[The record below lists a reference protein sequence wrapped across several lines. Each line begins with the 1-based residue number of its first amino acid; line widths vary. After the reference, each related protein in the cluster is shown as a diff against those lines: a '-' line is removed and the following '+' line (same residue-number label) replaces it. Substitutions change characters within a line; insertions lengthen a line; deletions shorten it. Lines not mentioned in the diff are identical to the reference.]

1 MSAWRRRVW
10 VRTLLRERVSGG
22 GAVLVSSHLLA
33 EPSQVADR
41 YVVIDR
47 GRVLAQASRAELA
60 AAAVSCA
67 LLGLVCA
74 GACAAARSTPAAL
87 TAVFALL
94 AAGHVGGL
102 LAGRLHGPAQAL
114 AAPWPFSALPAVNSA
129 DRTTPASGASWA
141 VLAAWAA
148 VAWLIGLRRAT
159 AP

>member
-1 MSAWRRRVW
+1 M
-10 VRTLLRERVSGG
+10 RTLLRERVSGG

-33 EPSQVADR
+33 ELSQVADR

-60 AAAVSCA
+60 AAAVSC
-67 LLGLVCA
+67 
-74 GACAAARSTPAAL
+74 
-87 TAVFALL
+87 ALL

>member
-60 AAAVSCA
+60 AAAGSCA
-67 LLGLVCA
+67 LRGRVWV
-74 GACAAARSTPAAL
+74 GASAAARGP
-87 TAVFALL
+87 L
-94 AAGHVGGL
+94 AARTPRVAHHAARHVGGL

-129 DRTTPASGASWA
+129 DRTTPASGVSWA
-141 VLAAWAA
+141 VLAVWAA

>member
-1 MSAWRRRVW
+1 M
-10 VRTLLRERVSGG
+10 RTLLRERVSGG

-41 YVVIDR
+41 YVVIDYVVIDR

-67 LLGLVCA
+67 LLGLVCV
-74 GACAAARSTPAAL
+74 GACAAARSTLAAL

-114 AAPWPFSALPAVNSA
+114 AAPRPFSALPAVNSA
-129 DRTTPASGASWA
+129 DRTTPASGISWA
-141 VLAAWAA
+141 VLAVW
-148 VAWLIGLRRAT
+148 RR
-159 AP
+159 